1 MRRRVSERIDLFLT
15 AVVDFQPVLDLA
27 DLPAN
32 GFKAVEIDGRSILV
46 GRINNE
52 LFACLDRCPHAGAPL
67 RIAKLRGEE
76 LMCAWHGWVFNVLS
90 GHAVP
95 DNPAFQLTKLPIKLE
110 GSKIFVAVPPDFHAP
125 SAPNNVL

>member
-1 MRRRVSERIDLFLT
+1 M
-15 AVVDFQPVLDLA
+15 VDFQPVLDLA

-90 GHAVP
+90 GQSIP
-95 DNPAFQLTKLPIKLE
+95 ENPAFELKKFPIKLD
-110 GSKIFVAVPPDFHAP
+110 GDRVWVAVPPSNSPQSSTKF
-125 SAPNNVL
+125 